1 MADTSGLLGIVSRST
16 NNIEILRVQKTITN
30 TDMVY
35 RETIRLGLGG
45 RIMKRYYIVAGNY
58 EQYHAWIKE
67 RGLSPKEWV
76 YVSGRDTVRGVRN
89 PEGRF
94 IGTWYQRDDAFD
106 ILTVLGVA
114 TDVKNENLEK
124 ALVMWIELQDKK
136 VVSAI

>member
-1 MADTSGLLGIVSRST
+1 
-16 NNIEILRVQKTITN
+16 
-30 TDMVY
+30 MVY
-35 RETIRLGLGG
+35 RETPWLGMGG

-67 RGLSPKEWV
+67 TDLSPKEWV

-106 ILTVLGVA
+106 ILTVLGVS
-114 TDVKNENLEK
+114 TDVKNDNLEK
-124 ALVMWIELQDKK
+124 ALLLWIESKAENS
-136 VVSAI
+136 VGAT